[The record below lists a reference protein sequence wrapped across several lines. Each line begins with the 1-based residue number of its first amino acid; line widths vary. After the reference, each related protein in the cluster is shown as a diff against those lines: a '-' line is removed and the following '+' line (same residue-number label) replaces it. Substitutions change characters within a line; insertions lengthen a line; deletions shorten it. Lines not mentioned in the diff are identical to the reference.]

1 MPSSFSFAVPGRLD
15 PAERLADAGI
25 YTHGWITAAFP
36 ITVKGSISLRNFL
49 GCFVLFLTMVIAA
62 GCGSSGTSQPAPPS
76 TTPSVPQVGHVV
88 LLLEENHSYSTVIG
102 NPAMPFLNGLAT
114 KGGLATN
121 YFANSHPSIGNY
133 FMLTTGQMITQD
145 DTFTST
151 VDADNIVREILASGK
166 TWKSYAESLPSVGYT
181 GGDVFP
187 YLEHHNP
194 FSYFSDVR
202 NNSVQVNNLVPF
214 TQFTTDLANN
224 QLPNFSFIVPNAEH
238 SAHDCPDGGSSCT
251 DTDMLAAAD
260 MWLQTNIQPL
270 LSSTT
275 FQQNGILVI
284 AFDESDFSDSQ
295 NGGGHVVMAIV
306 SAKAKSG
313 FQSNTFYQHQSTFRL
328 LLEALGSSARPGA
341 AANAP
346 DMVEFFP

>member
-1 MPSSFSFAVPGRLD
+1 
-15 PAERLADAGI
+15 
-25 YTHGWITAAFP
+25 
-36 ITVKGSISLRNFL
+36 
-49 GCFVLFLTMVIAA
+49 
-62 GCGSSGTSQPAPPS
+62 
-76 TTPSVPQVGHVV
+76 VPQVGHVI

-102 NPAMPFLNGLAT
+102 NPAMPFLNSLAT

-145 DTFTST
+145 DNFTST
-151 VDADNIVREILASGK
+151 VDADNIVHEILASGK

-194 FSYFSDVR
+194 LSYFSDVR
-202 NNSVQVNNLVPF
+202 NSSVQVNNLVPF
-214 TQFTTDLANN
+214 TQLSTDLANN

-251 DTDMLAAAD
+251 DTDKLTAAD
-260 MWLQTNIQPL
+260 VWLQTNIQPL

-275 FQQNGILVI
+275 FQQDGILVI
-284 AFDESDFSDSQ
+284 VFDESDDSDSQ
-295 NGGGHVVMAIV
+295 NGGGHVAMAIV
-306 SAKAKSG
+306 SSKAKSG
-313 FQSNTFYQHQSTFRL
+313 FQSTTFYQHQSTFRL
-328 LLEALGSSARPGA
+328 VLEALGLSARPGA

-346 DMVEFFP
+346 DVAEFFP

>member
-1 MPSSFSFAVPGRLD
+1 
-15 PAERLADAGI
+15 
-25 YTHGWITAAFP
+25 
-36 ITVKGSISLRNFL
+36 
-49 GCFVLFLTMVIAA
+49 
-62 GCGSSGTSQPAPPS
+62 
-76 TTPSVPQVGHVV
+76 VPQVGHVI

-102 NPAMPFLNGLAT
+102 NPAMPFLNSLAT

-151 VDADNIVREILASGK
+151 VDADNIVHEILASGK

-194 FSYFSDVR
+194 LSYFSDVR
-202 NNSVQVNNLVPF
+202 NSSVQVNNLVPF
-214 TQFTTDLANN
+214 TQLSTDLANN
-224 QLPNFSFIVPNAEH
+224 QLPNFSFIVPNVEH

-251 DTDMLAAAD
+251 DTDKLTAAD
-260 MWLQTNIQPL
+260 VWLQTNIQPL

-275 FQQNGILVI
+275 FQQDGILVI
-284 AFDESDFSDSQ
+284 VFDESDDSDSQ

-306 SAKAKSG
+306 SSKAKSG
-313 FQSNTFYQHQSTFRL
+313 FQSTTFHQHQSTFRL
-328 LLEALGSSARPGA
+328 VLEALGLSARPGA

-346 DMVEFFP
+346 DVVEFFP

>member
-1 MPSSFSFAVPGRLD
+1 MKN
-15 PAERLADAGI
+15 LA
-25 YTHGWITAAFP
+25 
-36 ITVKGSISLRNFL
+36 
-49 GCFVLFLTMVIAA
+49 CFVLLLTVGIVG
-62 GCGSSGTSQPAPPS
+62 GCGGSGTSQPAPSP
-76 TTPSVPQVGHVV
+76 TTPSVPQVGHVI

-102 NPAMPFLNGLAT
+102 NPAMPFLNSLAT

-145 DTFTST
+145 DNFTST
-151 VDADNIVREILASGK
+151 VDADNIVHEILASGK

-194 FSYFSDVR
+194 LSYFSDVR
-202 NNSVQVNNLVPF
+202 NSSVQVNNLVPF
-214 TQFTTDLANN
+214 TQFSTDLANN

-251 DTDMLAAAD
+251 DTDKLTAAD
-260 MWLQTNIQPL
+260 VWLQTNIQPL

-275 FQQNGILVI
+275 FQQDGILVI
-284 AFDESDFSDSQ
+284 VFDESDDSDSQ

-306 SAKAKSG
+306 SSKAKSG
-313 FQSNTFYQHQSTFRL
+313 FQSTTFYQHQSTFRL
-328 LLEALGSSARPGA
+328 VLEALGLSARPGA
-341 AANAP
+341 AANAT

>member
-1 MPSSFSFAVPGRLD
+1 LKN
-15 PAERLADAGI
+15 LAC
-25 YTHGWITAAFP
+25 F
-36 ITVKGSISLRNFL
+36 FL
-49 GCFVLFLTMVIAA
+49 LLTLVIAG
-62 GCGSSGTSQPAPPS
+62 GCGGSGISKPAPSP
-76 TTPSVPQVGHVV
+76 TTPSVPQVGHVI

-102 NPAMPFLNGLAT
+102 NPAMPFLNSLAT

-145 DTFTST
+145 DNFRST
-151 VDADNIVREILASGK
+151 VDADNIVHEILAGGK

-194 FSYFSDVR
+194 LSYFSDVR
-202 NNSVQVNNLVPF
+202 NSSVQMNNLVPF
-214 TQFTTDLANN
+214 TQLSTDLANN
-224 QLPNFSFIVPNAEH
+224 QLPNFSFIAPNAEH
-238 SAHDCPDGGSSCT
+238 SAHDCPNGGSSCT
-251 DTDMLAAAD
+251 DTDKLTAAD
-260 MWLQTNIQPL
+260 VWLQTNIQPL

-275 FQQNGILVI
+275 FQQDGILVI
-284 AFDESDFSDSQ
+284 VFDESDDSDSQ

-306 SAKAKSG
+306 SSKAKSG
-313 FQSNTFYQHQSTFRL
+313 FQSTTFYQHQSTFRL
-328 LLEALGSSARPGA
+328 VLEALGLSARPGT

>member
-1 MPSSFSFAVPGRLD
+1 MPSSFAVPGRLD
-15 PAERLADAGI
+15 PAERMADAGV
-25 YTHGWITAAFP
+25 YTGGWITAAFP
-36 ITVKGSISLRNFL
+36 ITVKGSIALRNFL
-49 GCFVLFLTMVIAA
+49 GCFVLLLPVLIA
-62 GCGSSGTSQPAPPS
+62 GCGSSGSSQSAPPPPR
-76 TTPSVPQVGHVV
+76 TPSVPQVGHVF

-102 NPAMPFLNGLAT
+102 NPAMPFFNSLAT

-145 DTFTST
+145 DNFTST
-151 VDADNIVREILASGK
+151 VDADNMVREILASGK

-194 FSYFSDVR
+194 LSYFSDVR
-202 NNSVQVNNLVPF
+202 NNSVQLNNLVPF
-214 TQFTTDLANN
+214 ETQFASDLANN

-238 SAHDCPDGGSSCT
+238 SAHDCPDGGSTCT
-251 DTDMLAAAD
+251 DTDKLAAAD

-275 FQQNGILVI
+275 FQQDGILVI
-284 AFDESDFSDSQ
+284 VFDESDDSDSQ
-295 NGGGHVVMAIV
+295 NGGGHVAMVIV
-306 SAKAKSG
+306 SAKAKSA
-313 FQSNTFYQHQSTFRL
+313 FQSTTLYQHQSTLRL

-341 AANAP
+341 VANAP